1 MAKKKREKLKLL
13 IIDPLGKETA
23 YYLEDINTWPMER
36 RKALF
41 KASSLDFKKMN
52 MEEVDQLKHSGF
64 ILDFVSHNPQLKKLT
79 KKSGYMDI
87 LKKLENLNYLIFLD
101 TTNYQNYH
109 EGKEHDGLIILPLEW
124 NLLQMRTLLSHD
136 TLFKKQYIYIKA
148 GYLTDYLPNTP
159 FKQAQDYQDVKQIL
173 QQIITPELETQR
185 STSEKSL

>member
-13 IIDPLGKETA
+13 IIDPLGKETF

-64 ILDFVSHNPQLKKLT
+64 ILDFVSHNPQLKKLS

-87 LKKLENLNYLIFLD
+87 LKKLENLNYLVFLD

-109 EGKEHDGLIILPLEW
+109 GEKEHDGLIILPLEC
-124 NLLQMRTLLSHD
+124 NLLQMRSLLSHD
-136 TLFKKQYIYIKA
+136 SLFEKNYLFIRV
-148 GYLTDYLPNTP
+148 GYLTSYPPDTP
-159 FKQAQDYQDVKQIL
+159 FKQVEYYPELKEILLQIL
-173 QQIITPELETQR
+173 APETYEKPA
-185 STSEKSL
+185 SEKSL